1 MSGAGVYLDIRKLT
15 LRLTL
20 AVSYLTAMKNLQ
32 GQICHV
38 KANYPV
44 DNYLANLSYYAED
57 ALDTNSRLA
66 EAIGRN

>member
-1 MSGAGVYLDIRKLT
+1 
-15 LRLTL
+15 
-20 AVSYLTAMKNLQ
+20 MKNLQ

-44 DNYLANLSYYAED
+44 DNYLSNLSYYAED